1 MDEEKERYG
10 RKMWAIA
17 TNVARKQEREKM
29 RSERKRLKRQIR
41 KLEAN
46 NKYRGRKKWDWKYRV
61 FSVQTVVTIATS
73 LVTMAAIELLMT
85 KLGQ

>member
-1 MDEEKERYG
+1 MDEETKRYG
-10 RKMWAIA
+10 RKMWAISRN
-17 TNVARKQEREKM
+17 TTMKEARKEMRAERM
-29 RSERKRLKRQIR
+29 RLKSQIR
-41 KLEAN
+41 QLKAS
-46 NKYRGRKKWDWKYRV
+46 KYRERKKWDWKYRV